1 MERSNKIFGVAG
13 LFDDPNNI
21 SSAAE
26 KVVEEGYTD
35 FDVNSSYPIHG
46 MEKKMKLKHSLIG
59 FVTVFFGFSGTA
71 FILFFMW
78 WTMAYNY
85 PMVVGGKPFFS
96 LPAFTPITFE
106 FTILIGTVS
115 TFIGMIAV
123 FFNFPKN
130 SHPLHDTDYMKS
142 VSVDKYG
149 IVIEADDPKFNE
161 ENVKSFLQKLGA
173 KNIETIFY
181 PKEEKNRIFEPK
193 FLWFLAAVFIIT
205 SGSTYVSLNKLMYIV
220 PFNWMDRGDKLIPQE
235 ESTFFKDKFG
245 MRVPPK
251 GTVARGFM
259 PYEYAGE
266 LNPPETLKNPLL
278 PTKENLEL
286 GHEKFLTFCSPC
298 HGNLGEGNSRLHG
311 QFPPGVSLHSETV
324 RNYTDG
330 RIYNVITNGST
341 IMPSYER
348 QITRKE
354 RWAIVLYVRA
364 LQKAENASE
373 ADVKEAKEFSS
384 NVQ

>member
-1 MERSNKIFGVAG
+1 MDRSNKIFGIAG
-13 LFDDPNNI
+13 LFDNPNDI

-26 KVVEEGYTD
+26 KVTEEGYTE

-46 MEKKMKLKHSLIG
+46 IEKKMNLKHSLLG

-71 FILFFMW
+71 FILSFMW
-78 WTMAYNY
+78 WAMAYDY

-106 FTILIGTVS
+106 FTILVGTVS

-130 SHPLHDTDYMKS
+130 NHPLHDTDYMKS

-149 IVIEADDPKFNE
+149 IVIEAEDPKFDE
-161 ENVKSFLQKLGA
+161 GKVKGFLQKLGA

-181 PKEEKNRIFEPK
+181 PKEERNRIFEPK
-193 FLWFLAAVFIIT
+193 FLWFLLVVFIIA
-205 SGSTYVSLNKLMYIV
+205 SGSTYFTLNKLMYIV
-220 PFNWMDRGDKLIPQE
+220 PFNWMDRQDKLIPQE
-235 ESTFFKDKFG
+235 ESTFFSDKFG
-245 MRVPPK
+245 MRTPPK

-259 PYEYAGE
+259 PYEYEGVTD
-266 LNPPETLKNPLL
+266 PTETLNNPLL
-278 PTKENLEL
+278 PTVANLKL
-286 GHEKFLTFCSPC
+286 GQEKFLTFCSPC
-298 HGNLGEGNSRLHG
+298 HGNLGEGTSRLHG
-311 QFPPGVSLHSETV
+311 QFPPGVTLHSSRV
-324 RNYTDG
+324 INFPDG
-330 RIYNVITNGST
+330 RIYHVITNGST
-341 IMPSYER
+341 IMPSYAK

-373 ADVKEAKEFSS
+373 SDVKEAKEFAK
-384 NVQ
+384 NGR